1 MINLRNI
8 ANQKATLF
16 IIDIFLNQ
24 ECKDSE
30 SFEQF
35 VTELRTLIKDCGYP
49 EGIQNEQIRD
59 HIVFGVRSSK
69 IREKIIMEGS
79 TLTLENVLTLRTHMN

>member
-1 MINLRNI
+1 M
-8 ANQKATLF
+8 QKNT
-16 IIDIFLNQ
+16 
-24 ECKDSE
+24 E

-69 IREKIIMEGS
+69 IREKKMIMEGS
-79 TLTLENVLTLRTHMN
+79 TLTLEKCIDIAHTYELGQSQAHAISN